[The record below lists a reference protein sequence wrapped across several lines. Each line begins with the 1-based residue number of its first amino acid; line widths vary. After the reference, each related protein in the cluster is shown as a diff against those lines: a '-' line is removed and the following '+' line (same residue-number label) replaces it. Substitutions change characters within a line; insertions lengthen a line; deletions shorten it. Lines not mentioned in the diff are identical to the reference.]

1 MNKKLKKVLAI
12 LLALLSVVPMT
23 GCFAFHTEARQ
34 ILPMET
40 EYVPRYSFDFIGGDD
55 VMPIMG
61 YFGPYGKP
69 FSYNGNKLPDMFSD
83 EMFQLYA
90 DTGIN
95 MISHNDNDYATYPSV
110 VKQLLEQGEK
120 YNIGIQVYDT
130 RILDEAG
137 AQMSLESLDALLNE
151 YANYPA
157 YCGNYIIDEPG
168 QESYLL
174 ATLNGTTIAD
184 AAPIFQKFNELDVY
198 GYGNLLPIISGKE
211 DKYQAYIDEYIESC
225 NPPYLQYD
233 MYPFEGSA
241 TGHGFVER
249 YFQNMSMIKA
259 SADAN
264 NIPFWGF
271 VQIGS
276 QYNDA
281 GAHFDTNGY
290 YPTKGQTYWNVGTLL
305 AFGAKGINYF
315 TLVQPYWFAYAQ
327 SEPFDFQRNGL
338 IGAWGNKTR
347 WYYYAQ
353 DINKQIAAVDEVLM
367 NSVNKGIIATSNQ
380 IRSDLGQCQFL
391 MDGTSW
397 RELKN
402 VTGEA
407 LIGCFNYQGK
417 TALYVVN
424 YDVEYAQKIQ
434 LEFLDEYK
442 VTVIQDAE
450 RTTYTA
456 DEVEL
461 VLSAGNGALIVFE

>member
-1 MNKKLKKVLAI
+1 MNRKAKNVFAI
-12 LLALLSVVPMT
+12 LLAMLSLLQLV
-23 GCFAFHTEARQ
+23 GCGTFEAEAQ
-34 ILPMET
+34 QVLPMEV
-40 EYVPRYSFDFIGGDD
+40 EEVASYSFDFIGGDD

-95 MISHNDNDYATYPSV
+95 MISHNDNDYAEYPSV
-110 VKQLLEQGEK
+110 VKKLLEQGEK

-137 AQMSLESLDALLNE
+137 AEMSIETMDALLNE

-184 AAPIFQKFNELDVY
+184 VAPIFQKMNELGFY
-198 GYGNLLPIISGKE
+198 GYGNLLGIISGKE
-211 DKYQAYIDEYIESC
+211 DKYQAYIDEYIQSC

-233 MYPFEGSA
+233 MYPFDSDS
-241 TGHGFVER
+241 GHGQVER
-249 YFQNMSMIKA
+249 YFQNLSMIKA
-259 SADAN
+259 SAEAN

-271 VQIGS
+271 IQIGS

-281 GAHFDTNGY
+281 GAYFDTNGY
-290 YPTKGQTYWNVGTLL
+290 YPSKGQTYWNVGTLL

-315 TLVQPYWFAYAQ
+315 TLIQPYWFAYAQ

-367 NSVNKGIIATSNQ
+367 NSVSKGVIATSDAV
-380 IRSDLGQCQFL
+380 RSDLGECQFVL
-391 MDGTSW
+391 DGTSW
-397 RELKN
+397 RELKD
-402 VTGEA
+402 VSGEA

-424 YDVEYAQKIQ
+424 YDVEYAQKIK
-434 LEFLDEYK
+434 LDFLDEYN
-442 VTVIQDAE
+442 VTVIQNAE
-450 RTTYTA
+450 RSPHTA
-456 DEVEL
+456 DKLEL